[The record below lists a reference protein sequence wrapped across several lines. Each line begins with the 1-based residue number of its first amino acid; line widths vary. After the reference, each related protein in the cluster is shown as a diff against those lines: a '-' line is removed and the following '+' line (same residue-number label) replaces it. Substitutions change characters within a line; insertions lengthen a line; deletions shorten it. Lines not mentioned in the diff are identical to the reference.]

1 MVSYLRVKI
10 DQVFSAVEKSNT
22 VALMKCI
29 TNSYE
34 AFIMSLAKL
43 RWRPSKHNIITHHT
57 SSSTTMADVKQI
69 AATALIIILVCFLT
83 AVLYFVAAYQYFC
96 AALVSII
103 AWNIVVKV
111 RR

>member
-1 MVSYLRVKI
+1 
-10 DQVFSAVEKSNT
+10 
-22 VALMKCI
+22 
-29 TNSYE
+29 
-34 AFIMSLAKL
+34 
-43 RWRPSKHNIITHHT
+43 
-57 SSSTTMADVKQI
+57 MADVKQI

-111 RR
+111 RI